1 MQRRVAV
8 VMGGESRERDVS
20 RVTGTAVAKALA
32 ERAWDVVLVDTESG
46 IRPVGEGPT
55 PTIGTTPPETSATDV
70 AMTTGPQ
77 AIADFVRSLR
87 DVDAIFIALH
97 GGWGEDGTIQAL
109 FDLTGIPY
117 TGSGVLGS
125 ALAMDKH
132 RAKCVMRA
140 GGFETPEWT
149 LARWAPG
156 TSAPASEIARIR
168 TLFPGDVVVKP
179 NAEGSTVGLSVVRRG
194 EDLRSAM
201 ELAARFDDRVL
212 VERFIPGREL
222 TVTILGH
229 EALPIVEIIPDGG
242 VYTYEAKYTKGHSR
256 YECPA
261 KLADDLAARIRS
273 AAAATYD
280 SLGCEGYARLDYR
293 LADDGTF
300 YCLEANTVPGMTP
313 LSLVPMAAKAAGL
326 SFGELVER
334 ILELAIARGPRR
346 RRPVAQGV

>member
-1 MQRRVAV
+1 MRRVAV

-32 ERAWDVVLVDTESG
+32 ERGWDVVLVDTESG
-46 IRPVGEGPT
+46 IRPVGEGPP
-55 PTIGTTPPETSATDV
+55 PTIGTVPPETSPADV

-77 AIADFVRSLR
+77 AIADFLRSLR
-87 DVDAIFIALH
+87 DVDAIFVALH

-109 FDLTGIPY
+109 FDLAGIPY

-125 ALAMDKH
+125 ALSMDKH

-140 GGFETPEWT
+140 ARLATPEWT

-156 TSAPASEIARIR
+156 TSAPTSEIARIR
-168 TLFPGDVVVKP
+168 ALFPRDAVVKP
-179 NAEGSTVGLSVVRRG
+179 NAEGSTVGLSVVRAG
-194 EDLRSAM
+194 EDLRTAL

-212 VERFIPGREL
+212 VEEFIEGREL
-222 TVTILGH
+222 TVAILGH
-229 EALPIVEIIPDGG
+229 EALPIVEIIPEGG
-242 VYTYEAKYTKGHSR
+242 VYTYEAKYTKGRSR

-261 KLADDLAARIRS
+261 KLPQDVAARIQ
-273 AAAATYD
+273 AAAVTTYEA
-280 SLGCEGYARLDYR
+280 LGCEGYARLDYR
-293 LADDGTF
+293 FAEDGTF

-334 ILELAIARGPRR
+334 ILELAVARGPRR
-346 RRPVAQGV
+346 RRAVTAGV